1 MRPSKPRRRAPAIAG
16 AAAAVALL
24 LAGGGLLRAY
34 LGDDGQN
41 TADSPAKKSGGPP
54 IEPMLVRID
63 TKAGWPKEC
72 HADIG
77 TYTPGQSA
85 PVPLLRGDAC
95 DTLPERSPD
104 RTKVAFTRKVG
115 DQHEAWVMGT
125 DGGDARRVAGGL
137 SGGRVTWSP
146 DGSQLAFMRRDAGV
160 RQIYAIALGQTEP
173 RRLTGDSADKDD
185 PMWSSTGRLAFW
197 SKRDGVEQIYTLV
210 PENPAAPWT
219 RLSKDGVPSVDPE
232 WSPDGTR
239 IAYTRGAYPGGHV
252 WVMNADGSS
261 PRQLTTGGQHEMD
274 AAWSRDGKWICYAR
288 GPYASPEIRT
298 IRADGTG
305 DRPFGPTN
313 GVIGHPNWS

>member
-1 MRPSKPRRRAPAIAG
+1 
-16 AAAAVALL
+16 
-24 LAGGGLLRAY
+24 
-34 LGDDGQN
+34 
-41 TADSPAKKSGGPP
+41 
-54 IEPMLVRID
+54 VRID